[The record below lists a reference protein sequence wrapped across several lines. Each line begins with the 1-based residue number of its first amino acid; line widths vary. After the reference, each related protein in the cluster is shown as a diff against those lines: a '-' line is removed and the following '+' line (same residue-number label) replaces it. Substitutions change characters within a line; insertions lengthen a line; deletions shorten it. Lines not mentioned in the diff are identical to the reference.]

1 MYIKEMF
8 KLRQT
13 VFQQKNNIET
23 EKNYSEDL
31 PVFITQKKLH
41 KNYVFL
47 NNKAVTSAHWH
58 EFIEIEFVSKGIG
71 MHMINNQ
78 DFSLERGSIF
88 IVTPSDFHC
97 LNCYPENWLE
107 LWNIAFDISVV
118 SPDIAE
124 LISSSKNILQTKL
137 SEELTKKVEEEFSYC
152 KKAFD
157 ERRTLSPLI
166 IKNEIEKIIL
176 LIINDIEENHRYTAK
191 SIDKNLT
198 PILQQTIH
206 YIQMHFREKIPLFET
221 AKILHISENY
231 LGEIFAK
238 EMGMSYNN
246 YVNKIRLKYSKN
258 LLKQNDLS
266 ISQICYTSGFS
277 TASYFS
283 KLFYNTYGE
292 LPSEYRLRKQ
302 KEALDNSN
310 IHKTE

>member
-1 MYIKEMF
+1 MF
-8 KLRQT
+8 KLKQT

-23 EKNYSEDL
+23 EKNYSEDF

-41 KNYVFL
+41 RNYVFL
-47 NNKAVTSAHWH
+47 NNKAVTTAHWH
-58 EFIEIEFVSKGIG
+58 EFIEIEFVSEGSG
-71 MHMINNQ
+71 THMINNQ
-78 DFSLERGSIF
+78 ESSLGRGSIF

-97 LNCYPENWLE
+97 LNCYPENWLS
-107 LWNIAFDISVV
+107 LWNIAFDISVI
-118 SPDIAE
+118 SPNIAE
-124 LISSSKNILQTKL
+124 LISSSKNILQTKF
-137 SEELTKKVEEEFSYC
+137 SEELTKKVEEEFAYC

-157 ERRTLSPLI
+157 ERKTLSPLI

-176 LIINDIEENHRYTAK
+176 LIIEDIEKNHLYKAK

-198 PILQQTIH
+198 PIIQQAIH

-221 AKILHISENY
+221 AKALNISENY
-231 LGEIFAK
+231 LGEIFTK
-238 EMGMSYNN
+238 EMGMSYNS

-283 KLFYNTYGE
+283 KLFYNAYGE
-292 LPSEYRLRKQ
+292 LPSEYRIRKQ
-302 KEALDNSN
+302 KEALENSDNSE
-310 IHKTE
+310 T

>member
-1 MYIKEMF
+1 M
-8 KLRQT
+8 RQT

-23 EKNYSEDL
+23 EKNYSEDF

-41 KNYVFL
+41 ENYVFL
-47 NNKAVTSAHWH
+47 NNKAVTNAHWH
-58 EFIEIEFVSKGIG
+58 EFIEIEFVSKGSG
-71 MHMINNQ
+71 THMINNEEY
-78 DFSLERGSIF
+78 SLERGSIF

-97 LNCYPENWLE
+97 LNCYPENWLK
-107 LWNIAFDISVV
+107 LWNVAFDISVV
-118 SPDIAE
+118 SPEIAE
-124 LISSSKNILQTKL
+124 LISSSKNILKTKF
-137 SEELTKKVEEEFSYC
+137 SEEITKKVEEEFSYC

-157 ERRTLSPLI
+157 ERKTLSPLI
-166 IKNEIEKIIL
+166 IRNAIEKIIL
-176 LIINDIEENHRYTAK
+176 LIITDIEDNHRYTAK

-221 AKILHISENY
+221 AKALNISENY
-231 LGEIFAK
+231 LGEIFTK
-238 EMGMSYNN
+238 EMGMSYNS

-283 KLFYNTYGE
+283 KLFYNAYGE

-302 KEALDNSN
+302 KEASKNYE
-310 IHKTE
+310 IQKTE